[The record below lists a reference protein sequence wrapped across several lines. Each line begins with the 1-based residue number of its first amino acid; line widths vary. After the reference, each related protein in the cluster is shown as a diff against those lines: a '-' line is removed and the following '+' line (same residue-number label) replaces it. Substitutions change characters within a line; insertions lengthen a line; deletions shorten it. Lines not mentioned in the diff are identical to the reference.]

1 VHQFFPYLFDSDIDN
16 NSMHF
21 MTEEEYEQ
29 AGVVEFGD
37 IMMVG
42 IDDEDQTPSVDVT
55 LDQALSEDE
64 SVAVGPSH

>member
-1 VHQFFPYLFDSDIDN
+1 
-16 NSMHF
+16 MHF

-29 AGVVEFGD
+29 TGVVEFGD

-42 IDDEDQTPSVDVT
+42 IDDENQTPSVDVT